1 MAPPP
6 RRCRCRPRHHRI
18 SSYSPALHS
27 AFLRLRDPSTTFLSP
42 REEGEQ
48 QRASEEAREASAMED
63 GFAPLP
69 SGSRAKKMKKK
80 ESLDDELALLVFKT
94 ANQTKL
100 TLPWIFFP
108 N

>member
-1 MAPPP
+1 
-6 RRCRCRPRHHRI
+6 
-18 SSYSPALHS
+18 
-27 AFLRLRDPSTTFLSP
+27 
-42 REEGEQ
+42 
-48 QRASEEAREASAMED
+48 MED

-69 SGSRAKKMKKK
+69 PGSRAKKMKKK